1 MTLRR
6 ARLSRGVALATV
18 LLLGPPRADAAV
30 LLPGASVAPDILM
43 GAAGV
48 LVDSTTIPLTGVGN
62 LTAAVIRTASNTLD
76 FYYQIVNNVG
86 SNIVDANSNGP
97 FVDSGFEFAT
107 DVFYRVDTGGL
118 GIFSAGSLLAAP
130 SSVDRTSNGVIV
142 GFNFSGTGTIDPG
155 ETSRILVIRTD
166 ATNYVPGLSL
176 IDVGGD
182 VFGGGVT
189 FAPAAAVPEPAS
201 LALLSSAFA
210 AAGYLARRRK
220 SKKDQTAQPV

>member
-1 MTLRR
+1 MTLRL
-6 ARLSRGVALATV
+6 ARLSSGVALATV

-48 LVDSTTIPLTGVGN
+48 LVDSTTVSLTGVGS
-62 LTAAVIRTASNTLD
+62 LTAAVIRNVSNTLD
-76 FYYQIVNNVG
+76 FYYQIVNNAG
-86 SNIVDANSNGP
+86 SGHNLDRNSNGP

-107 DVFYRVDTGGL
+107 DVFYRIDTGGL
-118 GIFSAGSLLAAP
+118 GIFSSGSLGAAP
-130 SSVDRTSNGVIV
+130 SSADRGANGVIV
-142 GFNFSGTGTIDPG
+142 GFNFSGLGTIDPG
-155 ETSRILVIRTD
+155 ETSRILVIRTN
-166 ATNYVPGLSL
+166 ATDYVPGLS
-176 IDVGGD
+176 IVDNG
-182 VFGGGVT
+182 VFAGGVT